1 MEIFMKNIPKSL
13 SDVDLIRGLA
23 EVLHT
28 EPFHDGTSP
37 LINFQVFLHRD
48 KRGNFSHSGR
58 GALTFPTEDI
68 AEQFLDVYGSSQR
81 PHLSCDIGT
90 RLITFTP
97 SRNEAKEDVL
107 ALIRSTPYID
117 PQRAQEQAERAERFQ
132 ETIPACGLQF
142 GWTCLDNVFSIEWDG
157 PTSNEQY
164 TLSFVDETRQ
174 LQIDIPT
181 DTTESDESDESEESD
196 ESGFRWKTRDQPEE
210 SLLVV
215 LRFSR
220 VESIA
225 CEGRYTSIPAV
236 LMTLKYPPS
245 FEKVT
250 THSDDFGYG
259 PITMRYPI
267 QFLGPSHESVAPFTS
282 LALRIQFYD
291 YQDLATFEEM
301 AELAQLPP
309 VYEITS
315 PSVHRS
321 LFSEENLDRVLNWIE
336 GFEWTIAFQLQ
347 GILNDL
353 MVDPVELWDL
363 HEQIGLMKATYSV
376 EKLAEILRLF
386 KVRLKTWSWDGGIDE
401 GTTTLADC
409 LSQTAADVTATH
421 ILLRNQSK
429 NAGFFNCHHVT
440 LTPTRMILEGPY
452 PDQSNRIIRQ
462 YPNHQSCFLRVNF
475 TDEEQLHYRWDRGV
489 DGATFVRERV
499 GNTLKRGIRVAGR
512 AFQFLAYSSSAL
524 KEHAVWFCSPF
535 YDDDGEYVDAN
546 IIRSSIGD
554 LSHLEFYPAKY
565 GARMSQAFTATE
577 PSLTLTIDE
586 ITTMPD
592 IERNGSCFT
601 DGIGDISRE
610 LANKI
615 SKSLQKRPG
624 SRKRFYIK
632 PSAFQFR
639 MGGFKGVLAVNYKLK
654 GMDIRLRQSQSKFR
668 SLSRDIEIAQVFYRP
683 KPVFLNRYL
692 IMILET
698 LGVSADVFIKL
709 QDEAVLDVENATKSF
724 LECAEFLETH
734 GIGTS
739 FRLPSVFINLQKLG
753 VGLEAED
760 CNFPLDDVF
769 LDRSIQFATNHVL
782 RSYTLV
788 GVADVH
794 GYLGPNEVFACIRK
808 QDEPPFCV
816 KGKPSNTHVTL
827 NPGDVRFVHAIGLPP
842 ENSPFVHERFYNCLV
857 FSTQGD
863 RSVPSMLA
871 GGDLDGDEY
880 NIILNP
886 ELFPSE
892 CHPPAEYPPATV
904 KVLNRPCTIDDIADW
919 VAEFINSNILAG
931 CDSLGL
937 VADQFLVLADQS
949 GEMCRDP
956 GCIELA
962 QLASAAVDFSKS
974 GTPVDWQTAPKPRY
988 APIFKPDWSVGEVD
1002 NRSSR
1007 FKIYQSDRAIGK
1019 LYRRIDL
1026 TDADRLAARQA
1037 RMEHFPR
1044 QNWRAESGLSRA
1056 IESMTTSG
1064 PTQLVLEH
1072 PITLALCQPLRRYI
1086 DVGAALPT
1094 PMTTAATDGFDA
1106 YASELRYICATCTL
1120 TTTPLAEEEVLMGT
1134 IASKTSQ
1141 PRKRQSQMAYL
1152 RTQSDELVKRI
1163 RMVLRSGD
1171 NQIDPESPE
1180 QDEDLEES
1188 LLRSWAAWQVAVMQ
1202 QDRFGAKSFGMIAL
1216 AAIFET
1222 MKEIDERDAE

>member
-1 MEIFMKNIPKSL
+1 MEIFMQNIPTTL
-13 SDVDLIRGLA
+13 TDVDIVRGLA
-23 EVLHT
+23 QVLHAT
-28 EPFHDGTSP
+28 PFDDGSSRF
-37 LINFQVFLHRD
+37 INFKVFLHRD
-48 KRGNFSHSGR
+48 KRGRFNHSGR
-58 GALTFPTEDI
+58 GALTLPTAEI
-68 AEQFLDVYGSSQR
+68 ATRFLSIYSSPFR
-81 PHLSCDIGT
+81 PRLSCDTGP
-90 RLITFTP
+90 RPITFTQ
-97 SRNEAKEDVL
+97 SRNPPKEDVL
-107 ALIRSTPYID
+107 AMIRSTPYID
-117 PQRAQEQAERAERFQ
+117 PQRAQEQAERAEKFKKSVP
-132 ETIPACGLQF
+132 ISGLQF
-142 GWTCLDNVFSIEWDG
+142 GWRCRDDVFSVEWDG
-157 PTSNEQY
+157 LSSSSQQ

-174 LQIDIPT
+174 LHINTPT
-181 DTTESDESDESEESD
+181 HTATSDDLGLLTGLLQS
-196 ESGFRWKTRDQPEE
+196 EE

-215 LRFSR
+215 LRYSR
-220 VESIA
+220 VESMA
-225 CEGRYTSIPAV
+225 CEGRNTPGPAI

-245 FEKVT
+245 FERMVT
-250 THSDDFGYG
+250 SPEILSILGKG
-259 PITMRYPI
+259 PTTKRYPV
-267 QFLGPSHESVAPFTS
+267 QFLLPDHEPVAPFTS
-282 LALRIQFYD
+282 LALRMAFYNHG
-291 YQDLATFEEM
+291 DLMQFEEM
-301 AELAQLPP
+301 ARFAHLPP
-309 VYEITS
+309 IYEITS

-321 LFSEENLDRVLNWIE
+321 LFSKANLDRVLNWIE
-336 GFEWTIAFQLQ
+336 EFEWTVAFQLQ

-353 MVDPVELWDL
+353 MVDPVEVWSLRQ
-363 HEQIGLMKATYSV
+363 QIRLMRDTNPV
-376 EKLAEILRLF
+376 DKLVEILRLF
-386 KVRLKTWSWDGGIDE
+386 KGRLRTWGWDGGIDQ

-409 LSQTAADVTATH
+409 LRETAADVTATH
-421 ILLRNQSK
+421 MLLRDQKK

-440 LTPTRMILEGPY
+440 LTPTRMILDGPY

-462 YPNHQSCFLRVNF
+462 YPNHQHCFLRVNF

-489 DGATFVRERV
+489 DGATFVRDRV

-512 AFQFLAYSSSAL
+512 DFHFLAYSSSAL
-524 KEHAVWFCSPF
+524 KEHAVWFCTPF
-535 YDDDGEYVDAN
+535 QDENGVQVNAN
-546 IIRSSIGD
+546 TIRSGIGD
-554 LSHLEFYPAKY
+554 LRHLEFYPARY

-586 ITTMPD
+586 IATMPD

-601 DGIGDISRE
+601 DGVGDISRE

-639 MGGFKGVLAVNYKLK
+639 MGGFKGMLAVNYKLK
-654 GMDIRLRQSQSKFR
+654 GMDIRLRKSQSKFE
-668 SLSRDIEIAQVFYRP
+668 SLSQDIEIAQTFYRP

-698 LGVSADVFIKL
+698 LGVPAHVFIKL

-724 LECAEFLETH
+724 LECAKFLETH

-769 LDRSIQFATNHVL
+769 LNRAIQFAANHVL
-782 RSYTLV
+782 RV
-788 GVADVH
+788 MKHKARIPIKGCVADVH
-794 GYLGPNEVFACIRK
+794 GYLGPNEVFICIRK

-904 KVLNRPCTIDDIADW
+904 KNLNRPCTIDDIADW
-919 VAEFINSNILAG
+919 VAEFINSDI
-931 CDSLGL
+931 LGL
-937 VADQFLVLADQS
+937 IADQFLILADQS
-949 GEMCRDP
+949 DKMCRDP

-974 GTPVDWQTAPKPRY
+974 GTPVDWQTAPKPLY
-988 APIFKPDWSVGEVD
+988 SPNVKPDWSAGEVD
-1002 NRSSR
+1002 NRSS
-1007 FKIYQSDRAIGK
+1007 KLQIYPSRRAIGQ
-1019 LYRRIDL
+1019 LYRQIDL

-1037 RMEHFPR
+1037 RREHVPR
-1044 QNWRAESGLSRA
+1044 PNRRAESGLSRA
-1056 IESMTTSG
+1056 MERMAISG
-1064 PTQLVLEH
+1064 PTQAVLEN
-1072 PITLALCQPLRRYI
+1072 PITLALRRPLRRHI
-1086 DVGAALPT
+1086 DVDAALPASI
-1094 PMTTAATDGFDA
+1094 TTATTGRFNA
-1106 YASELRYICATCTL
+1106 YASELQYICATWTL
-1120 TTTPLAEEEVLMGT
+1120 TTTPLTEEEVLMGT
-1134 IASKTSQ
+1134 IANKTSQ
-1141 PRKRQSQMAYL
+1141 PRKRQSQMAHL

-1163 RMVLRSGD
+1163 RIVLRTGD

-1202 QDRFGAKSFGMIAL
+1202 KERFGAKSFGMIAL
-1216 AAIFET
+1216 AAIFQI
-1222 MKEIDERDAE
+1222 MKEIDERD